1 MFSWWFSTLKM
12 SANLNYDCGLCPVD
26 RALQKHVMAGK
37 VGTFE
42 TIFYMNTVIINNI
55 EYI

>member
-1 MFSWWFSTLKM
+1 M

-42 TIFYMNTVIINNI
+42 TIFLY
-55 EYI
+55 EYSYN